1 MRGYGLLTLKKK
13 ILAGIILASALSAI
27 FSCVTF
33 VKLENDRIAESS
45 SRELSLLTD
54 IIAGNAAGALA
65 FGDSDSAMES
75 LRTLKA
81 NSHLI
86 GAVIYDA
93 DNAVFGSYDRKNP
106 TATSADIPQG
116 FPRQVNANTLKFADD
131 YLEVS
136 KPIDADGE
144 RLGIIYMRQDLA
156 AAEKASRE
164 LISVATIISLLG
176 IVFSTFLALVIQ
188 RTIVGPVN
196 QVVSALKDIAE
207 GEGDLTRR
215 LEVQTK
221 DELGELANWFNI
233 FIERIHAITVQF
245 RDTSDELIQSAE
257 QLSLTTEKTNQGV
270 VKQQGEIDQVA
281 SAITQMSGTVQEVGR
296 NVTSAAQD
304 AEQADS
310 QANEGRQIVS
320 QTMRSIDS
328 LCKEIERAA
337 EVITNLQHESD
348 KIGAVVEVI
357 GGIAEQTNL
366 LALNAA
372 IEAARAGE
380 QGRGFAVVADE
391 VRSLA
396 SRTQSSTQE
405 IKEMIER
412 LQLGANEAVQVME
425 NGREQTSVTVDHAQK
440 ADESLNNIAEAVAV
454 IRNMSQQIAS
464 ATQEQG
470 TVTEEIN
477 QSIISISQVANQTA
491 DDSKIIANG
500 SAELSELAATLR
512 SSISQFKL

>member
-1 MRGYGLLTLKKK
+1 MPGYGLLTLKKK

-27 FSCVTF
+27 FSCAIF

-81 NSHLI
+81 NPHMI

-93 DNAVFGSYDRKNP
+93 DNSVFGSYSRKSP
-106 TATSADIPQG
+106 AASSAQIPQG
-116 FPRQVNANTLKFADD
+116 FPRKVNPNILNFEDD
-131 YLEVS
+131 FLEVS
-136 KPIDADGE
+136 KPIVSDGE
-144 RLGIIYMRQDLA
+144 RLGIIYMRQDLTEA
-156 AAEKASRE
+156 QKANRD
-164 LISVATIISLLG
+164 LISAATIISLLG
-176 IVFSTFLALVIQ
+176 IAFSTFLALVIQ

-215 LEVQTK
+215 LQVQTK

-257 QLSLTTEKTNQGV
+257 QLSFTTEKTNKGV
-270 VKQQGEIDQVA
+270 VKQQREIDQVA
-281 SAITQMSGTVQEVGR
+281 SAITQMSGTVQEVGH
-296 NVTSAAQD
+296 NVTNAAQD

-320 QTMRSIDS
+320 QTMHSIDS
-328 LCKEIERAA
+328 LCSEIERAA

-348 KIGAVVEVI
+348 SIGAVVEVI

-412 LQLGANEAVQVME
+412 LQVGANEAVQVME

-440 ADESLNNIAEAVAV
+440 ADASLNNIAEAVAV

-470 TVTEEIN
+470 AVTEEIN
-477 QSIISISQVANQTA
+477 QSIINISQVANQTA
-491 DDSKIIANG
+491 EESKIIASG
-500 SAELSELAATLR
+500 SVELSELAAALR

>member
-1 MRGYGLLTLKKK
+1 MRSYGLLTLKKK
-13 ILAGIILASALSAI
+13 ILTGIILASALSAI
-27 FSCVTF
+27 FSCLIF
-33 VKLENDRIAESS
+33 VKLENKRIAESS
-45 SRELSLLTD
+45 SRELSLLAD
-54 IIAGNAAGALA
+54 VIAGNASGALA
-65 FGDSDSAMES
+65 FGDSDSAMEA
-75 LRTLKA
+75 LKTLKA
-81 NSHLI
+81 NPNII

-93 DNAVFGSYDRKNP
+93 DNAVFGSYDRSKP
-106 TATSADIPQG
+106 KATRADIPNG
-116 FPRQVNANTLKFADD
+116 FPVRVSAQTINFEED

-136 KPIDADGE
+136 KPIVAEGE
-144 RLGIIYMRQDLA
+144 RLGVIYVREDLSEA
-156 AAEKASRE
+156 QKANRE
-164 LISVATIISLLG
+164 LISAATIISLLG
-176 IVFSTFLALVIQ
+176 IVFSTILALVIQ

-215 LEVQTK
+215 LEVQTN

-245 RDTSDELIQSAE
+245 RDTSDELIQSSE
-257 QLSLTTEKTNQGV
+257 QLSFTTEKTNQGV
-270 VKQQGEIDQVA
+270 VKQQREIDQVA
-281 SAITQMSGTVQEVGR
+281 SAITEMSGTVQEVGH
-296 NVTSAAQD
+296 NVTNAAQD
-304 AEQADS
+304 AEQADG
-310 QANEGRQIVS
+310 QANEGRNIVS

-328 LCKEIERAA
+328 LCSEIERAA

-348 KIGAVVEVI
+348 NIGAVVEVI

-425 NGREQTSVTVDHAQK
+425 NGREQTSVTVDHAKK

-464 ATQEQG
+464 ATQEQSA
-470 TVTEEIN
+470 VTEEIN
-477 QSIISISQVANQTA
+477 QSINNISQVASQTA
-491 DDSKIIANG
+491 EESKIIASG
-500 SAELSELAATLR
+500 SVELSELAASLR